1 MLQVFPT
8 HSQLTHINYSGNI
21 SNTIMYYKIVL
32 YQCQSCVTILYIITV
47 ITEIKIRISNI
58 NYDNHSL
65 INVYTGGII
74 MPNDFIVRPKCTDKK
89 EDRSITMTIC
99 LERELQEQYDDLS
112 AKSGRSRNELMCMAL
127 RYALDNLKFVE

>member
-1 MLQVFPT
+1 MSILC
-8 HSQLTHINYSGNI
+8 NY
-21 SNTIMYYKIVL
+21 TL
-32 YQCQSCVTILYIITV
+32 YHNSDYGDQNY
-47 ITEIKIRISNI
+47 SNI

-74 MPNDFIVRPKCTDKK
+74 MPNDFIVQPKCTDKK
-89 EDRSITMTIC
+89 EDRSITMTIR

-127 RYALDNLKFVE
+127 RYALDNLKFIE

>member
-1 MLQVFPT
+1 MSILC
-8 HSQLTHINYSGNI
+8 NY
-21 SNTIMYYKIVL
+21 TL
-32 YQCQSCVTILYIITV
+32 YHNSDYGDQNY
-47 ITEIKIRISNI
+47 SNI

-74 MPNDFIVRPKCTDKK
+74 MSNDFIVRPKCTDKK
-89 EDRSITMTIC
+89 EDRSITMTIR

>member
-1 MLQVFPT
+1 MSILCNYTLYHNSDYGDQNY
-8 HSQLTHINYSGNI
+8 SNINYD
-21 SNTIMYYKIVL
+21 Y
-32 YQCQSCVTILYIITV
+32 
-47 ITEIKIRISNI
+47 SNI

-89 EDRSITMTIC
+89 EDRSITMTIR

-127 RYALDNLKFVE
+127 RYALDNLKFIE

>member
-1 MLQVFPT
+1 MSILC
-8 HSQLTHINYSGNI
+8 NY
-21 SNTIMYYKIVL
+21 TL
-32 YQCQSCVTILYIITV
+32 YHNSDYGDQNY
-47 ITEIKIRISNI
+47 SNI

-89 EDRSITMTIC
+89 EDRSITMTIR

-127 RYALDNLKFVE
+127 RYALDNLKCIE

>member
-1 MLQVFPT
+1 MSILC
-8 HSQLTHINYSGNI
+8 NY
-21 SNTIMYYKIVL
+21 TL
-32 YQCQSCVTILYIITV
+32 YHNSDYGDQNY
-47 ITEIKIRISNI
+47 SNI

-65 INVYTGGII
+65 INVDTGGII

-89 EDRSITMTIC
+89 EDKSITMTIR

-127 RYALDNLKFVE
+127 RYALDNLKFIE